1 MPFGKSK
8 PYTFGASPTITPVVS
23 QAQFSDQA
31 IDAGGNVVSTVINPV
46 KPTLDDV
53 LTAIKISNDKLPF
66 NAKYDVNGDGKVTD
80 VDATGLNKAYTG
92 VDPGFFFK
100 SDFFASPSKKTAED
114 YAAEAKANE
123 ERIAAEQKETARRQA
138 LLADAQK
145 LNGLVSADL
154 VANNPN
160 LNAQQLASL
169 AQRNYWSNESEAFS
183 RVMTGMENGTA
194 QLKEVEVG
202 ADEWGTPIK
211 QLVITTGEHTG
222 YDTLYLRPTSQ
233 EGVYQF
239 STPNQVAG
247 GMISGVIQA
256 DPKTGKYKPVA
267 DYTGQIQYTPGSSGG
282 FFGNVADAFGGAIG
296 SFGDIIK
303 ELGPV
308 ATIIGNG
315 IMPGLGTAL
324 SVAAAIDEGANPA
337 DIAKTIAISEGL
349 SQSGLSQNVAESV
362 GSQAA
367 GQLAA
372 GTVGGLLSGQNL
384 ETALTGALTN
394 LRPTNQFEAEV
405 NQALDTPA
413 TQISGQDLA
422 ADSVA
427 GNTVNDVIQQIV
439 QANNVA
445 QDTIT
450 SGQDLAADTVAGNT
464 VQDVISNIV
473 NNAAATDTTLISG
486 QDLSADAGNTIQDV
500 ITVIA
505 NDVTNNL
512 TGQDLA
518 ADSVVGNAVTDVVTT
533 LVNDLIANGVTGQ
546 DLAADLTSGNTI
558 TDVATTL
565 VNNTLNDTLLSGQD
579 LAADSV
585 GGNTIQDVI
594 DILTNDT
601 TVSGQDI
608 SADTGTG
615 ANTLNDVAIALS
627 SEGDAVSGQDLASD
641 ITTGTANT
649 LDDVIQQLIQDT
661 IPSVVAQDALV
672 SGQDLAA
679 DSIVGNTLQDVI
691 NNLTQDTIQSVLA
704 QDTITDGQDTLL
716 SGQDL
721 AADNTAGNTLQD
733 VINVLNQDTITSGQD
748 LSADTGTGANTLTD
762 ISTALAGE
770 GSLISGQDLASD
782 LKTGTANTLDD
793 IAIALAGE
801 GSAITG
807 QDLAAD
813 ATAGNTLADI
823 TNVLTDTKTDT
834 KTDTQTDT
842 TVDDVLNTLSDI
854 AKVAAVVGAG
864 DALVNNVTQ
873 TPVRRGFDIVPVPTD
888 WKSPVYNQQF
898 TPVDLTTIF
907 DNLNRLQNTQW
918 ATPRVY
924 GGAYQGTPVNISDI
938 VNQIMS
944 SQLTP
949 STMPSQITNAV
960 GGILGPST
968 TR

>member
-1 MPFGKSK
+1 ME
-8 PYTFGASPTITPVVS
+8 
-23 QAQFSDQA
+23 
-31 IDAGGNVVSTVINPV
+31 
-46 KPTLDDV
+46 KPTLQDAF
-53 LTAIKISNDKLPF
+53 TALKIATGRLPF
-66 NAKYDVNGDGKVTD
+66 DAKYDVNGDGVVDTTD
-80 VDATGLNKAYTG
+80 YIGLNKAYVG
-92 VDPGFFFK
+92 KDPGFA
-100 SDFFASPSKKTAED
+100 FANDTFLSPSTKTAED

-138 LLADAQK
+138 LLTDAQK

-183 RVMTGMENGTA
+183 RVMTAMENGTA
-194 QLKEVEVG
+194 QLKRVETG
-202 ADEWGTPIK
+202 YMDETGNPETELRIISPEGPQGYNSLTLRDTGTP
-211 QLVITTGEHTG
+211 
-222 YDTLYLRPTSQ
+222 
-233 EGVYQF
+233 GVYQF

-256 DPKTGKYKPVA
+256 DPKTGTYKPVS
-267 DYTGQIQYTPGSSGG
+267 DYTRQIQYTPGQSGG
-282 FFGNVADAFGGAIG
+282 FLGGVIG

-303 ELGPV
+303 DLGPV
-308 ATIIGNG
+308 ATILGNAVA
-315 IMPGLGTAL
+315 PGLGTAL

-337 DIAKTIAISEGL
+337 DIAKTFAIAEGL

-384 ETALTGALTN
+384 ETAFTGALTN

-405 NQALDTPA
+405 NQALDMPA
-413 TQISGQDLA
+413 TQLSGQDLA

-427 GNTVNDVIQQIV
+427 GNTI
-439 QANNVA
+439 
-445 QDTIT
+445 
-450 SGQDLAADTVAGNT
+450 
-464 VQDVISNIV
+464 QDVIS
-473 NNAAATDTTLISG
+473 
-486 QDLSADAGNTIQDV
+486 
-500 ITVIA
+500 VIA

-518 ADSVVGNAVTDVVTT
+518 ADSVVGNTVTDVVTT

-579 LAADSV
+579 LAADTLTGNTLNDVIQQLTQDTVPSV
-585 GGNTIQDVI
+585 IAQDTLLSGQDLAADTVTGNTIQDI
-594 DILTNDT
+594 I
-601 TVSGQDI
+601 
-608 SADTGTG
+608 
-615 ANTLNDVAIALS
+615 NTL
-627 SEGDAVSGQDLASD
+627 
-641 ITTGTANT
+641 T
-649 LDDVIQQLIQDT
+649 QDT
-661 IPSVVAQDALV
+661 IPSVVAQD
-672 SGQDLAA
+672 
-679 DSIVGNTLQDVI
+679 
-691 NNLTQDTIQSVLA
+691 
-704 QDTITDGQDTLL
+704 TITGGQDTLL

-721 AADNTAGNTLQD
+721 AADTVTGNTLQD

-762 ISTALAGE
+762 ITTALAGE

-782 LKTGTANTLDD
+782 LTKGTANTLDD

-834 KTDTQTDT
+834 KTDT

-864 DALVNNVTQ
+864 DALVNSSTE
-873 TPVRRGFDIVPVPTD
+873 TPTRRGFDIVPVPTD

-918 ATPRVY
+918 ATPKVY

-944 SQLTP
+944 SQLTS

>member
-1 MPFGKSK
+1 ME
-8 PYTFGASPTITPVVS
+8 
-23 QAQFSDQA
+23 
-31 IDAGGNVVSTVINPV
+31 
-46 KPTLDDV
+46 KPTLSDV
-53 LTAIKISNDKLPF
+53 LYALKITNGKNPF
-66 NAKYDVNGDGKVTD
+66 DAKYDVNGDGEVTTAD
-80 VDATGLNKAYTG
+80 VFGLNAAYAG
-92 VDPGFFFK
+92 KDPGFA
-100 SDFFASPSKKTAED
+100 FADNTFLSPSTKTAEQ

-138 LLADAQK
+138 LLSDAQK

-160 LNAQQLASL
+160 LTAQQLASL

-194 QLKEVEVG
+194 QLKQVEIG
-202 ADEWGTPIK
+202 ADEWGNPIT
-211 QLVITTGEHTG
+211 QLALTTGEHPG
-222 YDTLYLRPTSQ
+222 FDTLYLRPTSQ

-239 STPNQVAG
+239 STYNQVAG
-247 GMISGVIQA
+247 GNIHGIVQA
-256 DPKTGKYKPVA
+256 NPKTGEYKPIA
-267 DYTGQIQYTPGSSGG
+267 DYTKQIQYTPGQGGG
-282 FFGNVADAFGGAIG
+282 FLGGIADAFGGAIG
-296 SFGDIIK
+296 SLGDIVK

-394 LRPTNQFEAEV
+394 LRPTNQFETEV

-413 TQISGQDLA
+413 TQLSGQDLA

-427 GNTVNDVIQQIV
+427 GNTI
-439 QANNVA
+439 
-445 QDTIT
+445 
-450 SGQDLAADTVAGNT
+450 
-464 VQDVISNIV
+464 QDVIS
-473 NNAAATDTTLISG
+473 
-486 QDLSADAGNTIQDV
+486 
-500 ITVIA
+500 VIA

-558 TDVATTL
+558 TDIATTL

-579 LAADSV
+579 LAADTLA
-585 GGNTIQDVI
+585 GNTV
-594 DILTNDT
+594 
-601 TVSGQDI
+601 
-608 SADTGTG
+608 
-615 ANTLNDVAIALS
+615 
-627 SEGDAVSGQDLASD
+627 
-641 ITTGTANT
+641 
-649 LDDVIQQLIQDT
+649 DDVIKALTQDT
-661 IPSVVAQDALV
+661 ISSVQNADTVTTNVDTITGAQDTLL

-679 DSIVGNTLQDVI
+679 DTITGNTLQDVINTLTQDTISSVVGQDTLLSGQDLAADTVTGNTLQDVI

-704 QDTITDGQDTLL
+704 QDTTTGGQDTLL

-721 AADNTAGNTLQD
+721 SADTIAGNTLQD

-813 ATAGNTLADI
+813 ATEGNTLADI

-864 DALVNNVTQ
+864 DALVNTVTQ
-873 TPVRRGFDIVPVPTD
+873 TPARRGFDIVPVPTD

>member
-1 MPFGKSK
+1 MAFGKSK

-80 VDATGLNKAYTG
+80 ADATGLNKAYTG

-123 ERIAAEQKETARRQA
+123 ERIAAEQKETERRQA
-138 LLADAQK
+138 LLSDAQK

-169 AQRNYWSNESEAFS
+169 AQRNYWSNEAPAFGS
-183 RVMTGMENGTA
+183 LMSAMENGTA
-194 QLKEVEVG
+194 QVKNVQIDNEYSELQLISP
-202 ADEWGTPIK
+202 DGTSVP
-211 QLVITTGEHTG
+211 
-222 YDTLYLRPTSQ
+222 LRATPQ

-239 STPNQVAG
+239 SVYNPTAG
-247 GMISGVIQA
+247 GTITSVIQA
-256 DPKTGKYKPVA
+256 DPATGKYKPIA
-267 DYTGQIQYTPGSSGG
+267 DYTRQTQYTPGQGGG
-282 FFGNVADAFGGAIG
+282 FLGGVIG

-394 LRPTNQFEAEV
+394 LRPTNQFETEV

-427 GNTVNDVIQQIV
+427 GNT
-439 QANNVA
+439 
-445 QDTIT
+445 
-450 SGQDLAADTVAGNT
+450 
-464 VQDVISNIV
+464 
-473 NNAAATDTTLISG
+473 
-486 QDLSADAGNTIQDV
+486 IQDV
-500 ITVIA
+500 IAVIA

-579 LAADSV
+579 LAAD
-585 GGNTIQDVI
+585 
-594 DILTNDT
+594 
-601 TVSGQDI
+601 TV
-608 SADTGTG
+608 TG
-615 ANTLNDVAIALS
+615 
-627 SEGDAVSGQDLASD
+627 
-641 ITTGTANT
+641 NT
-649 LDDVIQQLIQDT
+649 LDDVIQQLVQDT
-661 IPSVVAQDALV
+661 VPSVVAQDALV

-691 NNLTQDTIQSVLA
+691 NNLTQDTIQSVVA
-704 QDTITDGQDTLL
+704 QDTTTGSQDTLL

-721 AADNTAGNTLQD
+721 SADSIAGNTLQD

-762 ISTALAGE
+762 ITNALAGE

-944 SQLTP
+944 LQLTP

>member
-1 MPFGKSK
+1 ME
-8 PYTFGASPTITPVVS
+8 
-23 QAQFSDQA
+23 
-31 IDAGGNVVSTVINPV
+31 
-46 KPTLDDV
+46 KPTLSDV
-53 LTAIKISNDKLPF
+53 LYALKITTGKNPF
-66 NAKYDVNGDGKVTD
+66 DAKYDVNGDGEITTAD
-80 VDATGLNKAYTG
+80 VLGLQKSYLG
-92 VDPGFFFK
+92 KDPGFA
-100 SDFFASPSKKTAED
+100 FANNTFLSPSTKTAED
-114 YAAEAKANE
+114 YAAEEKVNQ
-123 ERIAAEQKETARRQA
+123 ERIAAEQKETERRQA
-138 LLADAQK
+138 LLSDAQK

-194 QLKEVEVG
+194 QLKEVEIG

-247 GMISGVIQA
+247 GTITGVIQA
-256 DPKTGKYKPVA
+256 DPKTGQYKPVA
-267 DYTGQIQYTPGSSGG
+267 DYTRQIQYTPGQSGG
-282 FFGNVADAFGGAIG
+282 LLGSVIG

-413 TQISGQDLA
+413 TQLSGQDLA
-422 ADSVA
+422 AD
-427 GNTVNDVIQQIV
+427 NT
-439 QANNVA
+439 
-445 QDTIT
+445 
-450 SGQDLAADTVAGNT
+450 
-464 VQDVISNIV
+464 
-473 NNAAATDTTLISG
+473 
-486 QDLSADAGNTIQDV
+486 AGNTIQDV
-500 ITVIA
+500 IAVIA

-579 LAADSV
+579 LAAD
-585 GGNTIQDVI
+585 
-594 DILTNDT
+594 
-601 TVSGQDI
+601 TV
-608 SADTGTG
+608 T
-615 ANTLNDVAIALS
+615 
-627 SEGDAVSGQDLASD
+627 
-641 ITTGTANT
+641 
-649 LDDVIQQLIQDT
+649 
-661 IPSVVAQDALV
+661 
-672 SGQDLAA
+672 
-679 DSIVGNTLQDVI
+679 GNTLQDVI
-691 NNLTQDTIQSVLA
+691 NNLTQDTIQSVVA
-704 QDTITDGQDTLL
+704 QDTTTGGQDTLL

-721 AADNTAGNTLQD
+721 SADTIAGNTLQD

-873 TPVRRGFDIVPVPTD
+873 APVRTGFDIVPVPTD

-938 VNQIMS
+938 INQIMS

>member
-1 MPFGKSK
+1 MAFGKSK

-53 LTAIKISNDKLPF
+53 LTAIKISNNKLPF

-80 VDATGLNKAYTG
+80 ADATGLNKAYTG

-123 ERIAAEQKETARRQA
+123 ERIAAEQKETERRQA
-138 LLADAQK
+138 LLSDAQK
-145 LNGLVSADL
+145 LNGLVTADL

-194 QLKEVEVG
+194 QLKEVEIG

-211 QLVITTGEHTG
+211 QLAITTGERPG
-222 YDTLYLRPTSQ
+222 FDTLYLNPTSQ
-233 EGVYQF
+233 EGIYQF

-256 DPKTGKYKPVA
+256 DPKTGQYKPVA
-267 DYTGQIQYTPGSSGG
+267 DYTRQIQYTPGQSGG
-282 FFGNVADAFGGAIG
+282 LLGSVIG

-303 ELGPV
+303 ELGPI

-324 SVAAAIDEGANPA
+324 SVAAVIDEGANPA

-384 ETALTGALTN
+384 ETALTGAFTN

-413 TQISGQDLA
+413 TQLSGQDLA
-422 ADSVA
+422 AD
-427 GNTVNDVIQQIV
+427 NT
-439 QANNVA
+439 
-445 QDTIT
+445 
-450 SGQDLAADTVAGNT
+450 
-464 VQDVISNIV
+464 
-473 NNAAATDTTLISG
+473 
-486 QDLSADAGNTIQDV
+486 AGNTIQDV

-533 LVNDLIANGVTGQ
+533 LVNDLVANGVTGQ

-565 VNNTLNDTLLSGQD
+565 VNNTLNDALLSGQD
-579 LAADSV
+579 LAADTV
-585 GGNTIQDVI
+585 TGNTI
-594 DILTNDT
+594 
-601 TVSGQDI
+601 
-608 SADTGTG
+608 
-615 ANTLNDVAIALS
+615 
-627 SEGDAVSGQDLASD
+627 
-641 ITTGTANT
+641 
-649 LDDVIQQLIQDT
+649 DDVIQQLVQDT
-661 IPSVVAQDALV
+661 VPSVVAQDALV

-691 NNLTQDTIQSVLA
+691 NNLTQDTIQSVVA
-704 QDTITDGQDTLL
+704 QDTTTGDDGTLL

-721 AADNTAGNTLQD
+721 SADSIAGNTLQD

-873 TPVRRGFDIVPVPTD
+873 APTRTGFDIVPVPTD

-944 SQLTP
+944 AQLTP
-949 STMPSQITNAV
+949 STMPRQITNAV